1 MVTRLISECI
11 PQLEDVLGQI
21 TFLDKGLRPDRLEQ
35 LFLKGDSSGVFQQ
48 VLEDLKFVWCECAP
62 SVAGDSTARLSPTA
76 FTRWHLE

>member
-21 TFLDKGLRPDRLEQ
+21 TFLDKGLRPGGLEQ

-48 VLEDLKFVWCECAP
+48 V
-62 SVAGDSTARLSPTA
+62 
-76 FTRWHLE
+76 